1 MTSTLKSVPS
11 PQKLAS
17 ALAWFHRVARSVAK
31 VCLFAGALALAPVEA
46 QESKEEHKRV
56 LIIHSLGLNFS
67 PFRELAAGFQRE
79 LSRRSPTKVEFFEV
93 SLDSARFT
101 QTESEGPFVAYLS
114 ALFRNQPLDLVLSI
128 GDAAA
133 RFSLRHRETLFP
145 STPLLATGTEKR
157 LQAETASSARTAW
170 ATVAIDLSGQA
181 ENILRL
187 LPDTS
192 DIVLVTG
199 APLGRFWLEEV
210 RREFQPFADRITV
223 QSFYELSL
231 DEIEG
236 RVAALP
242 ANTAI
247 LYGLLTLDG
256 AGVVHER
263 DEALDVI
270 HAASNAPVFGLFDVE
285 LGRGIVGG
293 PLIPISEASRRASE
307 AALRILSG
315 EDPDSVLIDPVSMGP
330 PVYDFREL
338 QRWGISERL
347 LPPGSTVL
355 FRPPTAWEQYRGA
368 ILAGLGVISLQAALI
383 AGLLVQRS
391 RRRAA
396 EQQGRDLT
404 RRLLTAHED
413 ERRRLARELHDD
425 LSQRLARFA
434 IDTGQMEDRLQ
445 VASGERA
452 APSVSDGL
460 VQLSEDVHALS
471 YQLHPSIIEDLGLS
485 EALQAECERFS
496 ETEGIPATLEA
507 ADLPVELTTEASLCL
522 FRVAQEALRNVS
534 RHARAS
540 HVSLSLS
547 SLNGEVR
554 LAVSDDG
561 VGFDPIEHSRA
572 SLGHASMKERVD
584 LVRGRLQI
592 RSSRGRGTTVVA
604 CVPSKGTA

>member
-1 MTSTLKSVPS
+1 M
-11 PQKLAS
+11 
-17 ALAWFHRVARSVAK
+17 
-31 VCLFAGALALAPVEA
+31 
-46 QESKEEHKRV
+46 

-67 PFRELAAGFQRE
+67 PFRELSSGFQRE
-79 LSRRSPTKVEFFEV
+79 LSRRAPAKVEFFEV

-101 QTESEGPFVAYLS
+101 QTESEDPFVAYLS

-133 RFSLRHRETLFP
+133 RFSLRHRAALFP
-145 STPLLATGTEKR
+145 STPLLATGTERR
-157 LQAETASSARTAW
+157 LEVGTARHDRTVW
-170 ATVAIDLSGQA
+170 ATVAIDLPAQA

-192 DIVLVTG
+192 DIFLITG

-210 RREFQPFADRITV
+210 RREFQPFGIAV
-223 QSFYELSL
+223 QSFYDLSL
-231 DEIEG
+231 EEMEA

-242 ANTAI
+242 PNTAI

-270 HAASNAPVFGLFDVE
+270 YAASNAPVFGLFDVE
-285 LGRGIVGG
+285 IGQGIVGG
-293 PLIPISEASRRASE
+293 PLIPILEASQRASE
-307 AALRILSG
+307 AALRILGG
-315 EDPDSVLIDPVSMGP
+315 ERPESVIIEPVTMGA

-338 QRWGISERL
+338 SRWGISEDR

-355 FRPPTAWEQYRGA
+355 FRPQTAWDAYRGP
-368 ILAGLGVISLQAALI
+368 ILAGLAIISLQAALI

-391 RRRAA
+391 RWRAA
-396 EQQGRDLT
+396 EDRGRDLT

-434 IDTGQMEDRLQ
+434 IDAGQMEERLQ
-445 VASGERA
+445 TTSGES
-452 APSVSDGL
+452 APPLSDGIAR
-460 VQLSEDVHALS
+460 LSEDVHALS
-471 YQLHPSIIEDLGLS
+471 YQLHPSLIEDLGLV
-485 EALQAECERFS
+485 EALEAECERFS
-496 ETEGIPATLEA
+496 ETEGIPAILEPA
-507 ADLPVELTTEASLCL
+507 GLPIELTQEASLCL

-540 HVSLSLS
+540 QVSLSLVP
-547 SLNGEVR
+547 LDGEVR
-554 LAVSDDG
+554 LEVSDDG
-561 VGFDPIEHSRA
+561 AGFDPAEAHGRG
-572 SLGHASMKERVD
+572 SLGHASMKERVE

-592 RSSRGRGTTVVA
+592 RTGRGRGTTVVA
-604 CVPSKGTA
+604 WVPSRSA